1 MDESLGAGQEFAAIE
16 AGRGNDG
23 GWKARKTMVL
33 FPALPTTLEIDEADS
48 HIPTAPTM
56 TRMN

>member
-1 MDESLGAGQEFAAIE
+1 VIE

-23 GWKARKTMVL
+23 LWKARKTMVL
-33 FPALPTTLEIDEADS
+33 FSPFPQTLEIDEADF
-48 HIPTAPTM
+48 HIPTATTM